1 MSLKILKQE
10 YMNKNEPMFITWG
23 RIYAL
28 CGLSKLGTPK
38 FNKKKLQKLIE
49 KFDQDLMNAKIEE
62 DYFKPQAVD
71 TNSLSEQELRD
82 EHVYGEVLEQELME
96 AQDEQNII

>member
-1 MSLKILKQE
+1 
-10 YMNKNEPMFITWG
+10 MNKNEPMFITWG

-38 FNKKKLQKLIE
+38 VNKKKLQKLIE

-62 DYFKPQAVD
+62 DYFKD
-71 TNSLSEQELRD
+71 ILNNSR
-82 EHVYGEVLEQELME
+82 VAKREVSSK
-96 AQDEQNII
+96 